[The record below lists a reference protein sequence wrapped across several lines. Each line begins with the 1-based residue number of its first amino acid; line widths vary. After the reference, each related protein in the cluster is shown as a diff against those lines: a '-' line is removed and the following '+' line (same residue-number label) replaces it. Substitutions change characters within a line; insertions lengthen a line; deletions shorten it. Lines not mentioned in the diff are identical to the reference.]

1 MQADGMCICMPLIA
15 GVEEVDL
22 LMEKENPVLNRGF
35 GFVVFYNY
43 AAADLARKQ
52 LTEHEFK

>member
-1 MQADGMCICMPLIA
+1 MYLST

-22 LMEKENPVLNRGF
+22 LMEKENPSLNRGF

-52 LTEHEFK
+52 LTDQDFKYVMAVDN